1 MTVKSKEEARELLD
15 FLRELSHSQTANSR
29 TVDTAVEMNMEELF
43 TVMVLL
49 LSMFIHVC
57 LQTVTL
63 KKGVQLS
70 ILQVTHSQ

>member
-1 MTVKSKEEARELLD
+1 MKSKEEARELSL
-15 FLRELSHSQTANSR
+15 FLRELSHSQTANSL
-29 TVDTAVEMNMEELF
+29 TADTAVEVNMEELF

-63 KKGVQLS
+63 DKEAEFG
-70 ILQVTHSQ
+70 ILQVTLSQ